1 MSQTNYWP
9 SVELQPKISWR
20 CNAMLQPRVA
30 AAAPAAP
37 GASRGRRATS
47 PQSSSDRKYV
57 STLQHKKKETSS
69 PFTRKKENDSF
80 HFSRRVF

>member
-9 SVELQPKISWR
+9 SVELQPKISRR
-20 CNAMLQPRVA
+20 CNAMLRPRVA
-30 AAAPAAP
+30 AAAAAAP

-57 STLQHKKKETSS
+57 STQKKGDKFSLYTKE
-69 PFTRKKENDSF
+69 RK
-80 HFSRRVF
+80 